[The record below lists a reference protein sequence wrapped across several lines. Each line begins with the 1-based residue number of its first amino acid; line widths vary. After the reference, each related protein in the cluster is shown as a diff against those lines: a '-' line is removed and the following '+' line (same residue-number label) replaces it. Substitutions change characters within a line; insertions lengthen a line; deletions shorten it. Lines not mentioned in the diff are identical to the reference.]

1 MLSSTGPG
9 EIFYRDVP
17 WLDAAGDRI
26 LGAALRRFA
35 GAGLVADRLALTLL
49 VPVRGAAP
57 LGWGHRGD
65 RPIYPASVIKLFYL
79 VAAQAWRAKGRLRA
93 GRELDRALSAMIRR
107 SSNDATNYVIDLLS
121 GAVGGPALPPPAFA
135 RWIARRQAVNR
146 YFRSWRWPEFA
157 GINVLQK
164 TWEDGPYGR
173 ERQART
179 RFRRGR
185 NLLTTDA
192 TARLLWAID
201 RGAVVS
207 PAACRAMLALLERR
221 PVGDAV
227 AEGDNQIAGFFGD
240 GLPPGSRLWSK
251 AGWTSETRHD
261 AAIVALPNGRR
272 FILVAFTEGRAQA
285 ENAKL
290 LPFLARRAAA
300 ELGLRAPENRIDIVR
315 PSTGSG

>member
-1 MLSSTGPG
+1 MLSPTGPG

-17 WLDAAGDRI
+17 WLDAAGDRL

-35 GAGLVADRLALTLL
+35 VAGLAADRLALTLL

-79 VAAQAWRAKGRLRA
+79 VAAQAWRATGRLRA
-93 GRELDRALSAMIRR
+93 GGELDRALSAMIRQ
-107 SSNDATNYVIDLLS
+107 SSNDATNYVVDLLS
-121 GAVGGPALPPPAFA
+121 GAVGGPELPPPAFA
-135 RWIARRQAVNR
+135 RWIARRQTVNR
-146 YFRSWRWPEFA
+146 YFRAWRWPEFA

-164 TWEDGPYGR
+164 TWDDGPYGR

-179 RFRRGR
+179 RLRRGR
-185 NLLTTDA
+185 NMLTTDA

-201 RGAVVS
+201 RGAIVS
-207 PAACRAMLALLERR
+207 PAACRAMLSLLRRR
-221 PVGDAV
+221 PGAEAGRGDT
-227 AEGDNQIAGFFGD
+227 QIEGFFGE

-261 AAIVALPNGRR
+261 AAIVALPDGPR

-285 ENAKL
+285 DNAKL

-300 ELGLRAPENRIDIVR
+300 ELGRARLPHGR
-315 PSTGSG
+315 